1 MVTVQRALELTGIST
16 ILVTVDPEQ
25 SRAARPPRGL
35 YPAGFP
41 IGRSLGGPG
50 EAELQR
56 RVLRD
61 ALALLSRYPEEPGS
75 IATREYR

>member
-1 MVTVQRALELTGIST
+1 MVTIQRALELTGIST

-25 SRAARPPRGL
+25 SRAARPPRAL
-35 YPAGFP
+35 CPAGFP

-56 RVLRD
+56 RILRD
-61 ALALLSRYPEEPGS
+61 ALALLPRYPEEPGR
-75 IATREYR
+75 IVTREYR